1 MDKIGK
7 RKVAYLCVHNSCR
20 SQMAEAITKILA
32 SDTFDAYSAGTEI
45 KDRINQDAVRTIKK
59 LYGIDMEKRQ
69 HPKILA
75 EIPEVDIAI
84 KMGCDVACPF
94 FPAKHTEDWGLD
106 DPTGKSDEE
115 FLRIAKEIE
124 EKVLSLQYRVMHNQL
139 PLG

>member
-59 LYGIDMEKRQ
+59 LYGIDMEIFK
-69 HPKILA
+69 P
-75 EIPEVDIAI
+75 
-84 KMGCDVACPF
+84 
-94 FPAKHTEDWGLD
+94 
-106 DPTGKSDEE
+106 
-115 FLRIAKEIE
+115 
-124 EKVLSLQYRVMHNQL
+124 
-139 PLG
+139 